1 MRCVRYILV
10 NFKASDN
17 KITIN
22 LSVFALLIPDAAVGS
37 SHNQGYRCLR
47 KRICRQSTTCL
58 CAVIVIFVIIIIF
71 IIFFIVVS
79 VIIIIIFTIIIFLV
93 IIVVIIFIV
102 ILVVIGFV
110 S

>member
-1 MRCVRYILV
+1 MWCVRYILV
-10 NFKASDN
+10 NFKAGDN

-22 LSVFALLIPDAAVGS
+22 LSVFALLIPDAAVDS

-71 IIFFIVVS
+71 TKFLILVSII
-79 VIIIIIFTIIIFLV
+79 IIIFLV
-93 IIVVIIFIV
+93 IIVVVRIFIF

>member
-1 MRCVRYILV
+1 MQCVRYLLV
-10 NFKASDN
+10 NFKAGDN
-17 KITIN
+17 KIMIN
-22 LSVFALLIPDAAVGS
+22 LSVFALLIPDAAVDS

-58 CAVIVIFVIIIIF
+58 CVVIVIFVIIIIF
-71 IIFFIVVS
+71 AKFLIVVS
-79 VIIIIIFTIIIFLV
+79 VIIIIFLV
-93 IIVVIIFIV
+93 IIVVVITFIV

>member
-22 LSVFALLIPDAAVGS
+22 LSVFALLIPDAAVDS

-58 CAVIVIFVIIIIF
+58 CVVIVIFVIIIIF
-71 IIFFIVVS
+71 IMFLIVVT
-79 VIIIIIFTIIIFLV
+79 VIIIIFLV
-93 IIVVIIFIV
+93 IIVVVLIFIV
-102 ILVVIGFV
+102 ILSVN
-110 S
+110 SH

>member
-10 NFKASDN
+10 NFKAGDN
-17 KITIN
+17 KIMTN
-22 LSVFALLIPDAAVGS
+22 LSVFALLIPDAAVDS

-58 CAVIVIFVIIIIF
+58 CVVIIIIF
-71 IIFFIVVS
+71 IIFLIVVT
-79 VIIIIIFTIIIFLV
+79 VIIIIFLV
-93 IIVVIIFIV
+93 IIVVVITFIV

>member
-10 NFKASDN
+10 NFKAVDN

-22 LSVFALLIPDAAVGS
+22 LSVFALLIPDAAVDS

-58 CAVIVIFVIIIIF
+58 CVVIVIFVIIIIF
-71 IIFFIVVS
+71 AKFLVVVS
-79 VIIIIIFTIIIFLV
+79 VIIIIFTIIIFLV
-93 IIVVIIFIV
+93 FIVVVLIFIV

>member
-1 MRCVRYILV
+1 MFAV
-10 NFKASDN
+10 DN

-22 LSVFALLIPDAAVGS
+22 LSVFALLIPDAAVDS

-71 IIFFIVVS
+71 IIFLIVVT
-79 VIIIIIFTIIIFLV
+79 VIIIIFLV
-93 IIVVIIFIV
+93 IIVVVITFIV

>member
-22 LSVFALLIPDAAVGS
+22 LSVFALLIPDAAVDS

-58 CAVIVIFVIIIIF
+58 CVVIVIFVIIIIF
-71 IIFFIVVS
+71 IMFLIVVT
-79 VIIIIIFTIIIFLV
+79 VIIIIFLV
-93 IIVVIIFIV
+93 IIVVVITFIV

>member
-1 MRCVRYILV
+1 MC
-10 NFKASDN
+10 
-17 KITIN
+17 KIHTCQF
-22 LSVFALLIPDAAVGS
+22 LSVFALLIPDAAVDS

-58 CAVIVIFVIIIIF
+58 RVGIVIFVIIIIF

-79 VIIIIIFTIIIFLV
+79 VIIIIFLV

-102 ILVVIGFV
+102 ILVVTGFV

>member
-22 LSVFALLIPDAAVGS
+22 LSVFALLIPDAAVDS

-58 CAVIVIFVIIIIF
+58 CVVIIIIF
-71 IIFFIVVS
+71 IIFLIVVT
-79 VIIIIIFTIIIFLV
+79 VIIIIFLV
-93 IIVVIIFIV
+93 IIVVVITFIV